1 MFGEVILMVR
11 GEADETVYLR
21 YIDAASDDD
30 LRTLLERYRD
40 PLTLFLFGFLH
51 NMEDAEELML
61 DAFAV
66 IASGTAVFSGK
77 SSFKTWLFAIGRNL
91 AYKKLRKNHF
101 FFVPLDEELTSD
113 SGQPDTELLKDER
126 SKMLYGAM
134 SMINPEYRQ
143 ALYLTYF
150 EDMSADEVADVLKK
164 NRKQVY
170 NLIARGKESLKNKLI
185 EMGFEA

>member
-1 MFGEVILMVR
+1 MVR

-21 YIDAASDDD
+21 YLDSASDDD

-40 PLTLFLFGFLH
+40 PLTLFLFGFIH

-91 AYKKLRKNHF
+91 AYKKLRRNHF
-101 FFVPLDEELTSD
+101 FFVPLDEELTAD
-113 SGQPDTELLKDER
+113 SGQPDAELLKDER
-126 SKMLYGAM
+126 SRMLYEAM
-134 SMINPEYRQ
+134 SAINPEYRQ

-150 EDMSADEVADVLKK
+150 EEMSGDEVANVLNK

-170 NLIARGKESLKNKLI
+170 NLIARGKQACREELLKLGY
-185 EMGFEA
+185 EE